1 MITIDYDSGLGLLHI
16 FVKTVFDPMG
26 VRQRLIKSTIFN
38 QEIYILQK
46 VLKCV
51 FVFQMTTTSAH
62 IWQSSET
69 YRWNTGD
76 VLGRGATAVVY
87 KARNL
92 VCY

>member
-1 MITIDYDSGLGLLHI
+1 
-16 FVKTVFDPMG
+16 
-26 VRQRLIKSTIFN
+26 
-38 QEIYILQK
+38 
-46 VLKCV
+46 
-51 FVFQMTTTSAH
+51 MTTTSAH

-92 VCY
+92 VRYYTYMYTNKLSYIYKAKNLVYLKCSIMLTQNQELSAEVINPNQNSKPGK

>member
-1 MITIDYDSGLGLLHI
+1 MTSAQFFLNLCITE
-16 FVKTVFDPMG
+16 
-26 VRQRLIKSTIFN
+26 RL
-38 QEIYILQK
+38 

-92 VCY
+92 VRYYTYMYTKLGTK